1 MEIADLGDALLI
13 VPAGRDSLSALL
25 HRAVEEAGG
34 YGALV
39 AEVTRD
45 EPDALRSPGA
55 RLSTTGLW
63 HHRLCRSLANPSV
76 TGTLSRLLGD
86 VPSPVA
92 RSTIGAV
99 NSLPP
104 EIGLLSL
111 REFGW
116 PMSEILHAGHHLN
129 LLSLEALAAARS
141 IGAEICLASSDQNDP
156 LLAAAAAMNVAYR
169 LLP

>member
-1 MEIADLGDALLI
+1 MTDVLVDDHLLLRVLLG
-13 VPAGRDSLSALL
+13 R
-25 HRAVEEAGG
+25 
-34 YGALV
+34 
-39 AEVTRD
+39 
-45 EPDALRSPGA
+45 EPDALRSPGQ
-55 RLSTTGLW
+55 RLFTTGLW
-63 HHRLCRSLANPSV
+63 YHRLCRALAGPSV

-99 NSLPP
+99 ISLPP

-111 REFGW
+111 RELGW
-116 PMSEILHAGHHLN
+116 PMSEVLHAGHHLN

-156 LLAAAAAMNVAYR
+156 LLAAAATMDVACR
-169 LLP
+169 RIP